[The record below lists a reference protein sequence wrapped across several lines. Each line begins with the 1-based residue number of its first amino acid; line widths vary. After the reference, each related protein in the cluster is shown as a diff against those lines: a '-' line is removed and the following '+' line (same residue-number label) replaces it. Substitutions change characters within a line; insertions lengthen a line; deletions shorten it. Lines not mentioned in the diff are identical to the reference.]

1 MKPIYASEEH
11 RTIIDTYILMCT
23 EFAKEVSTKSKY
35 NNYLDVVDII
45 IEYHNGY
52 GSGVKEN
59 EWYSWL
65 MIIPTNLSVA
75 TNGFFAG
82 LETRSNAP
90 TIRAYRTVLQEMVF
104 EVADKIDALEP
115 IDDWDLYRNI

>member
-1 MKPIYASEEH
+1 MRQPIYANEQH
-11 RTIIDTYILMCT
+11 KTIIDTYILMCT

-82 LETRSNAP
+82 LETRSNSP
-90 TIRAYRTVLQEMVF
+90 TIRAYRTVLNEMVF

-115 IDDWDLYRNI
+115 IDD

>member
-1 MKPIYASEEH
+1 MHKPIYSSEEH
-11 RTIIDTYILMCT
+11 RTIIEVYMEMCKQ
-23 EFAKEVSTKSKY
+23 FVQDSTTQTRN
-35 NNYLDVVDII
+35 NNYLEVVDII
-45 IEYHNGY
+45 IEYSNGY
-52 GSGVKEN
+52 GQGVREN
-59 EWYSWL
+59 NFYDWI
-65 MIIPTNLSVA
+65 MIIPINLSVA

-115 IDDWDLYRNI
+115 IDD